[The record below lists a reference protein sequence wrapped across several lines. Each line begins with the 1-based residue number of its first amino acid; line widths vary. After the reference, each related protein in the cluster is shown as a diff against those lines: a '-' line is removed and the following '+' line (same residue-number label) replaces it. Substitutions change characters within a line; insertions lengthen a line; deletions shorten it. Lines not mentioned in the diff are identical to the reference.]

1 MYTIGWRWKATVGPV
16 CLASIQSITSWMD
29 QTTQSPLLISGPCSV
44 ESPEQVLVTAQQLK
58 AHTPISLL
66 RGGVWKP
73 RTKPGSFE
81 GVGAE
86 AMQWLIDAGR
96 AINTPVTT
104 EVANAQHVEIALK
117 AGVDVLWIGARTTV
131 NPFYVQEIAEALRG
145 VNIPVLVKNPIH
157 AEIGLWAGAI
167 ERFRNLGISHVAA
180 VHRGFFS
187 SSKSMYRN
195 APDWQHSFDLRA
207 LLPDIK
213 IICDPSHIAGDR
225 SLVSEVSQVA
235 MDLGMDGLM
244 IESHISPD
252 DAWSDARQQISPEA
266 VGRLMKE
273 LKFHTNV
280 PIITNEELAML
291 REELDQLDGQIVDVL
306 RKRMLIVKDIATIKE
321 REGMSIFHMKRWM
334 KLVGEHSN
342 GSEAGL
348 SDAFLKELFSTIH
361 KYSVELQTSLIKK
374 SK

>member
-1 MYTIGWRWKATVGPV
+1 MTK
-16 CLASIQSITSWMD
+16 ASIQSITSWMD
-29 QTTQSPLLISGPCSV
+29 QSTQSPLLISGPCSV

-58 AHTPISLL
+58 VHTPISLL

-180 VHRGFFS
+180 IHRGFFS

-252 DAWSDARQQISPEA
+252 DAWSDARQQISPET

-280 PIITNEELAML
+280 PIITNEELAKL

-321 REGMSIFHMKRWM
+321 REGMSIFYMKRWM

>member
-1 MYTIGWRWKATVGPV
+1 MREWLNDFGLSHPLVIG
-16 CLASIQSITSWMD
+16 
-29 QTTQSPLLISGPCSV
+29 GPCSA
-44 ESPEQVLVTAQQLK
+44 ETEEQVMKIAHELKDTDVTVYRAG
-58 AHTPISLL
+58 I
-66 RGGVWKP
+66 WKP
-73 RTKPGSFE
+73 RTRPGNFE
-81 GVGAE
+81 GVGAIGLK
-86 AMQWLIDAGR
+86 WLQRVKEETGLLTA
-96 AINTPVTT
+96 T
-104 EVANAQHVEIALK
+104 EVANKDHVKLALEH
-117 AGVDVLWIGARTTV
+117 DIDILWIGARSTV
-131 NPFYVQEIAEALRG
+131 SPFIVQEIADALEG
-145 VNIPVLVKNPIH
+145 TDKIVLVKNPVNPDV
-157 AEIGLWAGAI
+157 ALWLGGV
-167 ERFRNLGISHVAA
+167 ERLYTANIKNLGLI
-180 VHRGFFS
+180 HRGFS
-187 SSKSMYRN
+187 AYGKSKYRN
-195 APDWQHSFDLRA
+195 NPEWQIAVEVQNRFPD
-207 LLPDIK
+207 LPL
-213 IICDPSHIAGDR
+213 ICDPSHITGKRDMIFDTCQMA
-225 SLVSEVSQVA
+225 L
-235 MDLGMDGLM
+235 DLNFDGLM

-280 PIITNEELAML
+280 PIITNEELAKL

>member
-1 MYTIGWRWKATVGPV
+1 MTK
-16 CLASIQSITSWMD
+16 ASIQAITNWME
-29 QTTQSPLLISGPCSV
+29 QPTHSPLLISGPCSV
-44 ESPEQVLVTAQQLK
+44 ETPEQVLDTARQLK

-104 EVANAQHVEIALK
+104 EVANTQHVEIALK

-167 ERFRNLGISHVAA
+167 ERFQKVGIQRVAA
-180 VHRGFFS
+180 VHRGFYS
-187 SSKSMYRN
+187 TTKGVYRN
-195 APDWQHSFDLRA
+195 EPHWHHSFGLRA
-207 LLPDIK
+207 MMPEIK

-280 PIITNEELAML
+280 PIITNEELAKL

-374 SK
+374 TK

>member
-1 MYTIGWRWKATVGPV
+1 MTK
-16 CLASIQSITSWMD
+16 ASIQSIANWME
-29 QTTQSPLLISGPCSV
+29 QPTHSPLLISGPRSV
-44 ESPEQVLVTAQQLK
+44 ETPEQILVTAQQLK

-104 EVANAQHVEIALK
+104 EVANAQHVEVALK

-167 ERFRNLGISHVAA
+167 ERFQNLGISHVAA
-180 VHRGFFS
+180 VHR
-187 SSKSMYRN
+187 
-195 APDWQHSFDLRA
+195 
-207 LLPDIK
+207 
-213 IICDPSHIAGDR
+213 
-225 SLVSEVSQVA
+225 A

-244 IESHISPD
+244 IESHVSPD

-266 VGRLMKE
+266 VGQLMKK
-273 LKFHTNV
+273 LKFHSDV
-280 PIITNEELAML
+280 PILANEELAQL
-291 REELDQLDGQIVDVL
+291 RSELDQLDAQIVDVL
-306 RKRMLIVKDIATIKE
+306 RKRMHIVEDIANIKE

-334 KLVGEHSN
+334 KLVGEHSD

-374 SK
+374 TK

>member
-1 MYTIGWRWKATVGPV
+1 
-16 CLASIQSITSWMD
+16 
-29 QTTQSPLLISGPCSV
+29 
-44 ESPEQVLVTAQQLK
+44 
-58 AHTPISLL
+58 
-66 RGGVWKP
+66 
-73 RTKPGSFE
+73 
-81 GVGAE
+81 
-86 AMQWLIDAGR
+86 
-96 AINTPVTT
+96 
-104 EVANAQHVEIALK
+104 
-117 AGVDVLWIGARTTV
+117 
-131 NPFYVQEIAEALRG
+131 
-145 VNIPVLVKNPIH
+145 
-157 AEIGLWAGAI
+157 
-167 ERFRNLGISHVAA
+167 
-180 VHRGFFS
+180 
-187 SSKSMYRN
+187 
-195 APDWQHSFDLRA
+195 
-207 LLPDIK
+207 LPNIK

-280 PIITNEELAML
+280 PIITNEELAKL

>member
-1 MYTIGWRWKATVGPV
+1 MTK
-16 CLASIQSITSWMD
+16 ASIQSIKNWMEQPTD
-29 QTTQSPLLISGPCSV
+29 SPLLISGPCSV
-44 ESPEQVLVTAQQLK
+44 ETPEQVLATARQLK
-58 AHTPISLL
+58 AQTPISLL

-117 AGVDVLWIGARTTV
+117 AGV
-131 NPFYVQEIAEALRG
+131 YVQEIAEALRG

-167 ERFRNLGISHVAA
+167 ERFQNLGISHVAA

-207 LLPDIK
+207 LLPEIK

-225 SLVSEVSQVA
+225 GLVSEVSQVA

-244 IESHISPD
+244 IESHVSPD

-266 VGRLMKE
+266 VGQLMKK
-273 LKFHTNV
+273 LKFHSDV
-280 PIITNEELAML
+280 PILTNEELAQL
-291 REELDQLDGQIVDVL
+291 RSELDQLDTQIVDVL
-306 RKRMLIVKDIATIKE
+306 RKRMRIVEDIANIKE

-334 KLVGEHSN
+334 KLVGEHSD

-374 SK
+374 TK

>member
-1 MYTIGWRWKATVGPV
+1 MTK
-16 CLASIQSITSWMD
+16 ASIQSITSWMD
-29 QTTQSPLLISGPCSV
+29 QSTQSPLLISGPCSV

-145 VNIPVLVKNPIH
+145 VDIPVLVKNPIH

-167 ERFRNLGISHVAA
+167 ERFRNLGISHIAA
-180 VHRGFFS
+180 VHRE
-187 SSKSMYRN
+187 
-195 APDWQHSFDLRA
+195 DSF
-207 LLPDIK
+207 LPPK
-213 IICDPSHIAGDR
+213 VC
-225 SLVSEVSQVA
+225 
-235 MDLGMDGLM
+235 
-244 IESHISPD
+244 
-252 DAWSDARQQISPEA
+252 
-266 VGRLMKE
+266 
-273 LKFHTNV
+273 T
-280 PIITNEELAML
+280 AML
-291 REELDQLDGQIVDVL
+291 QIGSTVL
-306 RKRMLIVKDIATIKE
+306 IYARYCRILKSSVTPVISLAT
-321 REGMSIFHMKRWM
+321 
-334 KLVGEHSN
+334 
-342 GSEAGL
+342 AP
-348 SDAFLKELFSTIH
+348 
-361 KYSVELQTSLIKK
+361 
-374 SK
+374 